1 MNFCPYCGTA
11 LEGNPLFCPECGAYL
26 LNADEKIAAQNDA
39 AAQNAASQPAAPPQQ
54 QYQQQYQQPQPQ
66 QQYYQPPVQQE
77 QPQYY
82 QPPGGEGQPFNS
94 GSYQQQQQQ
103 TYQGYAQVPYSQPDK
118 TKVGLVIVSF
128 LFPLVGIILFFSKR
142 KKTPKAARS
151 YLIASL
157 ISFAI
162 QFYATMSEND
172 EINID
177 DFTSTS
183 SIVCEADE
191 IPTVTDTALQI

>member
-26 LNADEKIAAQNDA
+26 LNADEKIAAQN
-39 AAQNAASQPAAPPQQ
+39 AASQPAAPP
-54 QYQQQYQQPQPQ
+54 QQQYQQPQPQ

-94 GSYQQQQQQ
+94 GSYQQQQQ

-162 QFYATMSEND
+162 QFYAAMSEND

-191 IPTVTDTALQI
+191 IPTVTDTPLQI